1 MKRVKR
7 YWRGTRHR
15 QAELPGGVHGSTA
28 WIAAKCRGPLP
39 LVFQSIE
46 EAAHPTHGFLQLLV
60 ADRSEADAEI
70 AFARCAVE
78 ASRLDHHPGLH
89 KKLFRQGLRRPACR
103 RDVRER
109 VYRSLGRRAGHA
121 PHLVQRPQERTSK
134 RMNS

>member
-60 ADRSEADAEI
+60 AERSEADAEI
-70 AFARCAVE
+70 AFARCAVD
-78 ASRLDHHPGLH
+78 ASRLDHHPGILQ
-89 KKLFRQGLRRPACR
+89 KPFRQGLRSPACR
-103 RDVRER
+103 RDRSEARR
-109 VYRSLGRRAGHA
+109 VGKECDSKWRSRWSQL
-121 PHLVQRPQERTSK
+121 PYKTKEKL
-134 RMNS
+134 